1 MLHYL
6 LLSSFAIF
14 FIAIL
19 LNFSKYFRAV
29 HLRCEVYPI
38 PHETNHKYGG
48 SYYEWSEWWKRS
60 FERPR
65 RWKLKAI
72 LEILLINRKKMSLQP
87 KHWFATFMF
96 HLGIF
101 FHAIWILIWIL
112 CAFFSISAKILK
124 MVSPLAFVGSIL
136 MLAFGIYLFLRKLR
150 APLRYY
156 VPLRDHILLIFVLLL
171 SSTGLLAFLQDFY
184 IYPKDLQLFFESFKT
199 VHLILYS
206 ALILSLPLTK
216 VTHYIALI
224 FTHLL
229 LWDNEKMNEKLEKR
243 LKKKLY
249 YKVEWKAQHI
259 AKKTWIENFLEA
271 EK

>member
-6 LLSSFAIF
+6 LLSSFAMF

-38 PHETNHKYGG
+38 PHEINYKHGG
-48 SYYEWSEWWKRS
+48 SYYEWSEWWRRS

-65 RWKLKAI
+65 RWKLKTI
-72 LEILLINRKKMSLQP
+72 LGILLINRKKMSLQP

-101 FHAIWILIWIL
+101 FHAIWILMWIL
-112 CAFFSISAKILK
+112 CAFFNISTKILK
-124 MVSPLAFVGSIL
+124 MASLLAFFGSIL
-136 MLAFGIYLFLRKLR
+136 MLAFGMYLFLRKLR
-150 APLRYY
+150 PPLRYY
-156 VPLRDHILLIFVLLL
+156 VPLRDHLILIFVLLL
-171 SSTGLLAFLQDFY
+171 ASTGLLNFLEDFH
-184 IYPKDLQLFFESFKT
+184 IFPNDLQPFFESFKT

-224 FTHLL
+224 FTHLI
-229 LWDNEKMNEKLEKR
+229 LWDNEKMSEKLEER
-243 LKKKLY
+243 LKEKLHCR
-249 YKVEWKAQHI
+249 VEWGAQHI
-259 AKKTWIENFLEA
+259 AKKTWIENFLEV